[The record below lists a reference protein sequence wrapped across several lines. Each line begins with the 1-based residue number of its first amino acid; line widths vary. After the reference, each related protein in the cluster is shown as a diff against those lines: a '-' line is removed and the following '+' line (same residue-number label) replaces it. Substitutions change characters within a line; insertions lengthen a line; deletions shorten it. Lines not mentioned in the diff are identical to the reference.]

1 MLCSTA
7 PPVSAGQ
14 SRSVQGIPPEKL
26 GPVASRLYRFGVF
39 RATLWTNNEQGTTMA
54 RDKKSEVEEASMI
67 SPRVLDTTEDLFHVV
82 LTFLL
87 FAVALGALVFT
98 VVRLLTTNP
107 FFPDGML
114 QAVNDILF
122 VVIILEIARTVI
134 ARFNSGF
141 YQLSRFLIIGVIASV
156 RHILSVGS
164 SLTLSTGKTAEA
176 FDRGILELIVNG
188 GIVVALVFAIFMT
201 RQAEASAAVGK
212 K

>member
-1 MLCSTA
+1 
-7 PPVSAGQ
+7 
-14 SRSVQGIPPEKL
+14 
-26 GPVASRLYRFGVF
+26 
-39 RATLWTNNEQGTTMA
+39 MA

-87 FAVALGALVFT
+87 FAVALGALVST